1 MVRVHA
7 MTTDKITAWRI
18 RDVLACHPLLGG
30 GTAQIDVEVAHER
43 VTLTGWTADERL
55 IQLVEQLA
63 RRAAGRHAISIQIQH
78 GCSNGHSCTID
89 PAAVPL
95 R

>member
-18 RDVLACHPLLGG
+18 RDALSRHPLLGG
-30 GTAQIDVEVAHER
+30 GTAQIDVEVVHEQ
-43 VTLTGWTADERL
+43 VILTGWTADERL
-55 IQLVEQLA
+55 VQLVEQLV
-63 RRAAGRHAISIQIQH
+63 RRAAGRHAISVQIQS
-78 GCSNGHSCTID
+78 GCLTGHVPSAD
-89 PAAVPL
+89 PIVTRL